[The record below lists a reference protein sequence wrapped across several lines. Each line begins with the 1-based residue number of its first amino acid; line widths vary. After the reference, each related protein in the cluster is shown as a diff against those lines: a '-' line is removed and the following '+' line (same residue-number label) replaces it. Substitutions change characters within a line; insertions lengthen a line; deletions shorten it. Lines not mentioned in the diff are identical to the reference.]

1 MSTVSSSKKFE
12 EEFPKKIFW
21 TSAQRFDITY
31 SHSLSLSNRKLLIIG
46 FFHEKIQKMNVK
58 KPCWPTQKIGS
69 PVLRNGTHCHIKW
82 YQCQM
87 GREEHWSIWGQN
99 GAKMFNWNQNGEKKL
114 YLGKSKYCKISIEKT
129 LVRILNQNNA
139 SIGRTPLIK

>member
-1 MSTVSSSKKFE
+1 MNICST
-12 EEFPKKIFW
+12 FW
-21 TSAQRFDITY
+21 YNLLTL
-31 SHSLSLSNRKLLIIG
+31 SLSLSNRKLLIIG

-99 GAKMFNWNQNGEKKL
+99 GAKMFNWNQNGEKNYTWASQNIINSNYQL
-114 YLGKSKYCKISIEKT
+114 IEKT
-129 LVRILNQNNA
+129 LVRIFNQNNA
-139 SIGRTPLIK
+139 SHGRIPLIKQVLGNPKPISL